1 MLIGG
6 KEMTIHVLLADDH
19 SMVRE
24 GLRLFLERDPELEI
38 IAEATDGAEAVD
50 VTRQLHPDVI
60 LMDILMPIMDG
71 ISATALILQEM
82 PAIKIIVLTN
92 VLEHSSVVRAVKAG
106 ASGYL
111 LKDIQADE
119 LCRAIKAVVTG
130 QVQLSPQVSAH
141 LMREVQL
148 PETSAS
154 ISKNLTERESDV
166 LYLLAQGHS
175 NKDIARHLHVVEDTV
190 KSHVRHILSK
200 LGVQSRTQAALYA
213 MRLGW
218 EASDSGSQHS

>member
-1 MLIGG
+1 
-6 KEMTIHVLLADDH
+6 
-19 SMVRE
+19 
-24 GLRLFLERDPELEI
+24 
-38 IAEATDGAEAVD
+38 
-50 VTRQLHPDVI
+50 
-60 LMDILMPIMDG
+60 
-71 ISATALILQEM
+71 
-82 PAIKIIVLTN
+82 
-92 VLEHSSVVRAVKAG
+92 
-106 ASGYL
+106 
-111 LKDIQADE
+111 
-119 LCRAIKAVVTG
+119 
-130 QVQLSPQVSAH
+130 
-141 LMREVQL
+141 MREVQL

>member
-6 KEMTIHVLLADDH
+6 EDMAIRVLLADDH
-19 SMVRE
+19 CMVRE
-24 GLRLFLERDPELEI
+24 GLRLFLEHDPELEI
-38 IAEATDGAEAVD
+38 IAEARDGAEAVD
-50 VTRQLHPDVI
+50 TARHLHPDVI

-71 ISATALILQEM
+71 ISATTTILAEL
-82 PAIKIIVLTN
+82 PTIKIIVLTN

-119 LCRAIKAVVTG
+119 LCSAIKAVVAG

-141 LMREVQL
+141 LMREVQC
-148 PETSAS
+148 PETS
-154 ISKNLTERESDV
+154 ISKSLTERESDV
-166 LYLLAQGHS
+166 LRLLAQGHS

-213 MRLGW
+213 TRLGW
-218 EASDSGSQHS
+218 ATPDPGGQHIL

>member
-111 LKDIQADE
+111 LKYSGG
-119 LCRAIKAVVTG
+119 RA
-130 QVQLSPQVSAH
+130 LS
-141 LMREVQL
+141 
-148 PETSAS
+148 
-154 ISKNLTERESDV
+154 
-166 LYLLAQGHS
+166 
-175 NKDIARHLHVVEDTV
+175 RH
-190 KSHVRHILSK
+190 
-200 LGVQSRTQAALYA
+200 Q
-213 MRLGW
+213 
-218 EASDSGSQHS
+218 SGSHGTGPAFSPGIGPSHA

>member
-1 MLIGG
+1 
-6 KEMTIHVLLADDH
+6 MTIHVLLADDH
-19 SMVRE
+19 GMVRE
-24 GLRLFLERDPELEI
+24 GLRLFLGRDPELEI
-38 IAEATDGAEAVD
+38 IAEATDGTEAVD
-50 VTRQLHPDVI
+50 AARQLHPDVI

-71 ISATALILQEM
+71 ISATATILQEM

-92 VLEHSSVVRAVKAG
+92 VLEHSSIVRSVKAG

-119 LCRAIKAVVTG
+119 LCRAIKEVVSG

-148 PETSAS
+148 PETS

-166 LYLLAQGHS
+166 LRLLAQGHS

-218 EASDSGSQHS
+218 ETSDSGSQHI

>member
-1 MLIGG
+1 
-6 KEMTIHVLLADDH
+6 MTIRVLLADNH

-24 GLRLFLERDPELEI
+24 GLRLFLKRDPELEV
-38 IAEATDGAEAVD
+38 IAEATDGAEAVNL
-50 VTRQLHPDVI
+50 TRQIHPDIV
-60 LMDILMPIMDG
+60 LMDILMPVMDG
-71 ISATALILQEM
+71 ISATAMIHQEIPEIEIIL
-82 PAIKIIVLTN
+82 LTS
-92 VLEHSSVVRAVKAG
+92 VLEHSTVVRAVKAG

-111 LKDIQADE
+111 LKDIEADD
-119 LCRAIKAVVTG
+119 LCRAVKAVAMG

-141 LMREVQL
+141 LMREVRY
-148 PETSAS
+148 PETP
-154 ISKNLTERESDV
+154 KNLTEREADV
-166 LYLLAQGHS
+166 LRLLAQGHS

-218 EASDSGSQHS
+218 VPTNLERQHF

>member
-1 MLIGG
+1 
-6 KEMTIHVLLADDH
+6 
-19 SMVRE
+19 
-24 GLRLFLERDPELEI
+24 
-38 IAEATDGAEAVD
+38 
-50 VTRQLHPDVI
+50 
-60 LMDILMPIMDG
+60 
-71 ISATALILQEM
+71 
-82 PAIKIIVLTN
+82 
-92 VLEHSSVVRAVKAG
+92 VKAG

-119 LCRAIKAVVTG
+119 LCHAIKAVVTG
-130 QVQLSPQVSAH
+130 EVQLSPQVSAH

-148 PETSAS
+148 PDTSTA
-154 ISKNLTERESDV
+154 KNLTERESDV
-166 LYLLAQGHS
+166 LRLLAQGQS

-218 EASDSGSQHS
+218 ATSDSGSQHI

>member
-1 MLIGG
+1 MAIR
-6 KEMTIHVLLADDH
+6 VLLADDH
-19 SMVRE
+19 CMVRE
-24 GLRLFLERDPELEI
+24 GLRLFLEHDPELEI
-38 IAEATDGAEAVD
+38 IAEARDGAEAVNI
-50 VTRQLHPDVI
+50 TRHLHPDVI

-71 ISATALILQEM
+71 ISATATILAEL
-82 PAIKIIVLTN
+82 PTIKIIVLTN

-119 LCRAIKAVVTG
+119 LCSAIKAVLAG

-141 LMREVQL
+141 LMREVQF
-148 PETSAS
+148 PETSIS

-166 LYLLAQGHS
+166 LRLLAQGHS

-213 MRLGW
+213 TRLGW
-218 EASDSGSQHS
+218 ATPDPGGQHSL